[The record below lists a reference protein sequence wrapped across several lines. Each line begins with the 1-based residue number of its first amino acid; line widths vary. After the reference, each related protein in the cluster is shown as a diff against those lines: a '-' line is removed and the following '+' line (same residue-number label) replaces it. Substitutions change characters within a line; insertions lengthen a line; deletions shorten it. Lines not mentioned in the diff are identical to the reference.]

1 MESPGAC
8 PGLTTPQ
15 QRRGRQSRGKRSL
28 IRSSPEDS
36 GYDSLPPTPDKQH
49 VALDGA
55 AGRHRGFH
63 DGIAYYLTRGSPIRL
78 DRPGSY
84 HTDPYYAPEDAV
96 DWACSAF
103 YAGDA
108 YYLPGCS
115 VDARCPKFLDGNR
128 SSRGAASDS
137 DEIGVGTRATRDDD
151 ADKPVTLPRPI
162 PKPRHSL
169 PAAFFTDAVP
179 KSPRRSSDVRPSRA
193 TPAALRQPDRFVP
206 HRDHGAPFRERFLTT
221 KHAYKLGPTE
231 RILRNDTATPDAF
244 TFRPRRVTPT
254 NPRVISRSD
263 TGLQP
268 RTRTRTVLA
277 PLHGNG
283 ADPGLTGRTPS
294 HGSVWTVGGIPPAGG
309 AINNG
314 RGALFQSGTSAP
326 LFRSPFPRAREK
338 TEEEEKHKGRLAAAL
353 EIDLTSRVLEVKAFK
368 NRMAPLNPLR
378 ARLGQPKTFW
388 NGAGWVKDGC
398 VPSK

>member
-1 MESPGAC
+1 MLLRLSLLVEDRLLTPGFPSGTLTASSDPTIACVGLLVRTPIPWPLAAPTPLRSRHTGSPMESPGAC

-206 HRDHGAPFRERFLTT
+206 HRDHGA
-221 KHAYKLGPTE
+221 
-231 RILRNDTATPDAF
+231 
-244 TFRPRRVTPT
+244 
-254 NPRVISRSD
+254 
-263 TGLQP
+263 
-268 RTRTRTVLA
+268 
-277 PLHGNG
+277 G
-283 ADPGLTGRTPS
+283 A
-294 HGSVWTVGGIPPAGG
+294 
-309 AINNG
+309 
-314 RGALFQSGTSAP
+314 
-326 LFRSPFPRAREK
+326 
-338 TEEEEKHKGRLAAAL
+338 
-353 EIDLTSRVLEVKAFK
+353 
-368 NRMAPLNPLR
+368 
-378 ARLGQPKTFW
+378 
-388 NGAGWVKDGC
+388 
-398 VPSK
+398 